1 MTKSPPFPLPALAL
15 LAAGLL
21 CLAAGARAQFAI
33 VPSPEIAAPPRASEA
48 EIEKEYRIDAA
59 RHLYKAYAKRIY
71 KGKMPPLLYSVM
83 MVETEIDPAGQ
94 VTNVNIIRKP
104 GAAEVAPWV
113 VSLIKRAAP
122 FPAPAKMG
130 SGARYQEIWLVDK
143 SGMFQVD
150 TLTEGQR

>member
-1 MTKSPPFPLPALAL
+1 
-15 LAAGLL
+15 
-21 CLAAGARAQFAI
+21 
-33 VPSPEIAAPPRASEA
+33 
-48 EIEKEYRIDAA
+48 
-59 RHLYKAYAKRIY
+59 
-71 KGKMPPLLYSVM
+71 M